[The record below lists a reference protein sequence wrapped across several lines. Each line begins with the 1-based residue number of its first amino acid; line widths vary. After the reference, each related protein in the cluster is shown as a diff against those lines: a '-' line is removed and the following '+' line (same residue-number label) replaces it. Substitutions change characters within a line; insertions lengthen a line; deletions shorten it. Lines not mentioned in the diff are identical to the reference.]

1 MSVRQSWAWIPALSF
16 SNREGQGELF
26 NLAGF
31 NPLVFRLRIIMKPSL
46 SGYKQDCQRWS
57 VQSTGL
63 TGTFVVVGG
72 GMAVFI
78 ATWSLCS
85 ASL

>member
-1 MSVRQSWAWIPALSF
+1 
-16 SNREGQGELF
+16 
-26 NLAGF
+26 
-31 NPLVFRLRIIMKPSL
+31 MKPSL